1 MLQWI
6 SNNSPWYSSDASN
19 DLLNDD
25 KNRYSNITACEPL
38 PSLFLLCSFCVTCTS
53 FYSLTFCLTV
63 DHSRVRLTPIEGVEC
78 SDYINANYVTV
89 SFYFLGYETLVSVN
103 VTLGISCLYKGYD
116 FNHFLIVA
124 GLPIC
129 PGVHSNSRPPGSDRG
144 RLLADGLGAELCH
157 YCHADKS

>member
-6 SNNSPWYSSDASN
+6 SNNSPWHSSDASN
-19 DLLNDD
+19 DPLNDD

-38 PSLFLLCSFCVTCTS
+38 PLLPSLLLLCSFCATCTS
-53 FYSLTFCLTV
+53 FYSLMFCLTV

-89 SFYFLGYETLVSVN
+89 SFYSLAYETLVSVN

-116 FNHFLIVA
+116 SVSYYFLA
-124 GLPIC
+124 YETLQPIYT
-129 PGVHSNSRPPGSDRG
+129 SMEW
-144 RLLADGLGAELCH
+144 L
-157 YCHADKS
+157 